1 MSPAKH
7 GQMIGSPR
15 GSRDRHRS
23 RTRLT
28 SGVSKIKNVFQ
39 PVGSTICS
47 RLFGDG
53 GTSSC
58 LTARKLM
65 QDTPLKDVACRA
77 RSSLR

>member
-28 SGVSKIKNVFQ
+28 SGVSKIKMYFSQSVA
-39 PVGSTICS
+39 PS
-47 RLFGDG
+47 
-53 GTSSC
+53 
-58 LTARKLM
+58 A
-65 QDTPLKDVACRA
+65 QDFLGMAGQA
-77 RSSLR
+77 AA